1 MAVAYQLEISAN
13 VYEAARRLAKL
24 DNVGVSTFVED
35 LILRHY
41 EYVSSLGSINRGM
54 AAYVLENYEMQR
66 DPDEIDADYESRLS
80 LFR

>member
-1 MAVAYQLEISAN
+1 MAVAFQLEISAN

-24 DNVGVSTFVED
+24 DNVDVSTFVED
-35 LILRHY
+35 LVRRHS
-41 EYVSSLGSINRGM
+41 EYVASLGSINREM
-54 AAYVLENYEMQR
+54 AAFVLENYEMQR